1 MTEPLLPDTSDTPA
15 NPPAPPQHWYG
26 DVLAADGG
34 VVRVRPIV
42 PADADALATFHTG
55 LSDRTRYLRY
65 FGPYPQISPKDMYR
79 TTHVDYRDRVGLVAV
94 LGTAIIGVAR
104 YELLARPGPRAAEVA
119 FVVADEHQ
127 GRGLGSVLLEHLAG
141 AAAENEVVAFVAEV
155 LAENEAMITVFREA
169 GYQLQRSRD
178 GSEVHLEFAID
189 PTEALRTVRDSRE
202 AASEARSVGNLLA
215 PRSVAVIGASPE
227 QTRVGGA
234 VLANLLAGGFSGP
247 VFPVN
252 LHRRSVRGVRA
263 YATVSEIPDEVDL
276 AVVAVPPAAI
286 GAVLDDCMAKGV
298 KGLIVLTAGFGE
310 TGAAG
315 LAAEHDLVA
324 AARGHGMRV
333 VGPSALGI
341 ANTDPA
347 VGLNATL
354 APVLPQRGRIGFFC
368 QSGPLGA
375 AILGEA
381 AARNLGLSTFVSAG
395 NRADVSGND
404 LLQYWDTAADT
415 EVILLYL
422 ESFGNP
428 RKFSRLARRV
438 ARGKPIVA
446 VSSGR
451 LAAGADMDRIV
462 VRDLFA
468 QAGIIQVDSISELF
482 DCAAL
487 LACQPLPKGPRV
499 AVVGNSAALNWL
511 AIDAAR
517 SEGLRVHRPVTAVD
531 RGPGARPTEHGV
543 RGGQPLDP
551 DMRSAHPQERVG
563 RGADRA
569 GRTWGLLGVR
579 RGSRGAGDAGSPD
592 RPDSAG
598 SADRPRGSAGST
610 DRMGGSAGSA
620 DRSSG
625 SVGSAD
631 RSKGSAGSAD
641 RSRGGS
647 SGSADRSSGSAGS
660 TDRTGDNTGPTDWAG
675 VGTNSPDRTEGAV
688 GPISQMA
695 DSAIVDGPVDL
706 GPEATPADY
715 REAVLAALRSDEI
728 DAVIVVVAPPV
739 PVPMEG
745 FGDALRAAAAAAPGK
760 PVLTTFV
767 AESGIP
773 RQLAVRTTAGAPAR
787 GSIPSYPDPE
797 RAARALARVD
807 RYARWRDRPISPVV
821 RPPGIDT
828 AAAAALVEG
837 WLAASGGRWLT
848 DEEAVLLL
856 GCYGIDV
863 VEFRAVRDAE
873 QAVAAAEE
881 LGFPVAAKATG
892 ELWRRRPDLIGVRL
906 DLWGPDAVRQAY
918 TDLVEIC
925 GDPLLHVQKMATKG
939 VGCVLRVTDDPSFGS
954 VIQFGLSGMIIDL
967 LGDRAYRAL
976 PLTEEEATA
985 LIDAPRAA
993 PLLSDGPGRV
1003 GVDKAALAELAQ
1015 RISALFDDIP
1025 QMRELS
1031 CDPVLAAAASAE
1043 IIYARAR
1050 IGPEPSRFDTGPRR
1064 LA

>member
-15 NPPAPPQHWYG
+15 NPPAPPQHWYA

-42 PADADALATFHTG
+42 PDDADALATFHTG

-94 LGTAIIGVAR
+94 LGSSIIGVAR
-104 YELLARPGPRAAEVA
+104 YELLPRPGSRAAEVA

-178 GSEVHLEFAID
+178 GAEVHLEFAID

-215 PRSVAVIGASPE
+215 PGSIAVIGASPE

-263 YATVSEIPDEVDL
+263 YATVREIPDEVDL

-298 KGLIVLTAGFGE
+298 KGLVVLTAGFGE

-324 AARGHGMRV
+324 AARAHGMRV

-354 APVLPQRGRIGFFC
+354 APVLPERGRIGFFC

-375 AILGEA
+375 AILREA

-438 ARGKPIVA
+438 ARNKPIVA

-451 LAAGADMDRIV
+451 LAAGADMDRTV
-462 VRDLFA
+462 VRDLFG

-487 LACQPLPKGPRV
+487 LANQPLPTGSRV

-517 SEGLRVHRPVTAVD
+517 SEGLHIHRPATAVD
-531 RGPGARPTEHGV
+531 RGPGARPTERGARSVRPAEHGD
-543 RGGQPLDP
+543 RPSEQGSDGGQSTEQRRTRARWAEWGADSTRRTVRDARRAQSAEQDP
-551 DMRSAHPQERVG
+551 DPA
-563 RGADRA
+563 GAQ
-569 GRTWGLLGVR
+569 
-579 RGSRGAGDAGSPD
+579 
-592 RPDSAG
+592 DSASLTEQG
-598 SADRPRGSAGST
+598 AQRNADVAP
-610 DRMGGSAGSA
+610 
-620 DRSSG
+620 
-625 SVGSAD
+625 V
-631 RSKGSAGSAD
+631 
-641 RSRGGS
+641 
-647 SGSADRSSGSAGS
+647 
-660 TDRTGDNTGPTDWAG
+660 
-675 VGTNSPDRTEGAV
+675 E
-688 GPISQMA
+688 
-695 DSAIVDGPVDL
+695 GPVDL
-706 GPEATPADY
+706 GPEATPADF
-715 REAVLAALRSDEI
+715 REAVLAALRSDQV

-739 PVPMEG
+739 PVLMEG
-745 FGDALRAAAAAAPGK
+745 FGDALRAAAAAAPDK
-760 PVLTTFV
+760 PVLATFV
-767 AESGIP
+767 AEAGIP
-773 RQLAVRTTAGAPAR
+773 PQLAVRTTAGAPAR

-797 RAARALARVD
+797 RAARALARVH

-828 AAAAALVEG
+828 ATAAALVDG
-837 WLAASGGRWLT
+837 WLAESGGRWLT
-848 DEEAVLLL
+848 DEEAARLL

-881 LGFPVAAKATG
+881 LGYPVAAKATG

-918 TDLVEIC
+918 TDLVQIC

-939 VGCVLRVTDDPSFGS
+939 VGCVLSVTDDPSFGS

-976 PLTEEEATA
+976 PLTQQEATA

-993 PLLSDGPGRV
+993 PLLSEGPGRT

-1025 QMRELS
+1025 HLRELS
-1031 CDPVLAAAASAE
+1031 CDPVLAASASAE

>member
-1 MTEPLLPDTSDTPA
+1 MTEPLLPDTPDTPA
-15 NPPAPPQHWYG
+15 NPPAPPPQWFG

-34 VVRVRPIV
+34 VVRIRPVV
-42 PADADALATFHTG
+42 PADAEALAAFHTG

-65 FGPYPQISPKDMYR
+65 FGPYPRISAKDMYR
-79 TTHVDYRDRVGLVAV
+79 TTHVDYHDRVGLVAV
-94 LGTAIIGVAR
+94 LGTAIIAVAR
-104 YELLARPGPRAAEVA
+104 YELLDRPGRRAAEVA

-127 GRGLGSVLLEHLAG
+127 GRGLGSILLEHLAG
-141 AAAENEVVAFVAEV
+141 AAAENEVEAFVAEV

-178 GSEVHLEFAID
+178 GAEVHLEFAID
-189 PTEALRTVRDSRE
+189 PTEALRAVRDARE
-202 AASEARSVGNLLA
+202 AASEARSVGNLLT
-215 PRSVAVIGASPE
+215 PGSVAVIGASPVP
-227 QTRVGGA
+227 TRVGGA

-252 LHRRSVRGVRA
+252 PNRRSVLGVRA
-263 YATVSEIPDEVDL
+263 YATVREIPDEVDL

-286 GAVLDDCMAKGV
+286 GSVLDDCMAKGV

-310 TGAAG
+310 TGPTG

-354 APVLPQRGRIGFFC
+354 APVLPERGRIGFFC

-375 AILGEA
+375 AILAEA
-381 AARNLGLSTFVSAG
+381 ATRNLGVSTFVSAG

-438 ARGKPIVA
+438 ARSKPIVA

-451 LAAGADMDRIV
+451 LAAGTDMDRTV

-487 LACQPLPKGPRV
+487 LACQPLPRGPRV

-511 AIDAAR
+511 AVDAALG
-517 SEGLRVHRPVTAVD
+517 EGLRIRRPATAVD
-531 RGPGARPTEHGV
+531 RGPGARPTE
-543 RGGQPLDP
+543 RNI
-551 DMRSAHPQERVG
+551 
-563 RGADRA
+563 
-569 GRTWGLLGVR
+569 
-579 RGSRGAGDAGSPD
+579 
-592 RPDSAG
+592 G
-598 SADRPRGSAGST
+598 SA
-610 DRMGGSAGSA
+610 
-620 DRSSG
+620 
-625 SVGSAD
+625 
-631 RSKGSAGSAD
+631 
-641 RSRGGS
+641 
-647 SGSADRSSGSAGS
+647 
-660 TDRTGDNTGPTDWAG
+660 PT
-675 VGTNSPDRTEGAV
+675 
-688 GPISQMA
+688 
-695 DSAIVDGPVDL
+695 DGPVDL

-715 REAVLAALRSDEI
+715 REAVLAALRSDEV

-739 PVPMEG
+739 PVPMGG
-745 FGDALRAAAAAAPGK
+745 FADALRAAAAAAPGQDK

-773 RQLAVRTTAGAPAR
+773 ELLAVRTTGGAPAR
-787 GSIPSYPDPE
+787 GSVPSYPDPE

-807 RYARWRDRPISPVV
+807 RYARWRDRPVSPVV
-821 RPPGIDT
+821 RPAGIDT
-828 AAAAALVEG
+828 ATAAALVEG
-837 WLAASGGRWLT
+837 WLAESGGRWLT
-848 DEEAVLLL
+848 DAEAVRLLE
-856 GCYGIDV
+856 CYGITV
-863 VEFRAVRDAE
+863 VEFRAVHDAE
-873 QAVAAAEE
+873 QAVAAAAE
-881 LGFPVAAKATG
+881 LGYPVAAKATG

-918 TDLVEIC
+918 TDLVAIC
-925 GDPLLHVQKMATKG
+925 GDPLLHIQKMATRG
-939 VGCVLRVTDDPSFGS
+939 VGCVLSVTDDPSFGS
-954 VIQFGLSGMIIDL
+954 VLEFGLSGMIMDL
-967 LGDRAYRAL
+967 LGDRAHRAL
-976 PLTEEEATA
+976 PLTAEEAAA
-985 LIDAPRAA
+985 LIEAPRAA
-993 PLLSDGPGRV
+993 PLLSPGPTGP
-1003 GVDKAALAELAQ
+1003 GVDKPALIELAQ
-1015 RISALFDDIP
+1015 RISALFDDLP

-1031 CDPVLAAAASAE
+1031 CDPVLAAPSSAE

-1050 IGPEPSRFDTGPRR
+1050 IGPEPTRFDVGPRR
-1064 LA
+1064 LS

>member
-1 MTEPLLPDTSDTPA
+1 MTEPLVPDTSDTPA

-34 VVRVRPIV
+34 VVQLRPIV
-42 PADADALATFHTG
+42 PADADALAAFHTG

-104 YELLARPGPRAAEVA
+104 YELLSRPGPRAAEVA
-119 FVVADEHQ
+119 FVIADEHQ

-215 PRSVAVIGASPE
+215 PGSVAVIGASPE

-247 VFPVN
+247 IFPVN
-252 LHRRSVRGVRA
+252 LHRSSVRGVRA
-263 YATVSEIPDEVDL
+263 YATVREIPDEVDL

-298 KGLIVLTAGFGE
+298 KGLVVLTAGFGE

-381 AARNLGLSTFVSAG
+381 AARSLGLSTFVSAG

-451 LAAGADMDRIV
+451 LAAGADMDRTV
-462 VRDLFA
+462 VRDLFG

-487 LACQPLPKGPRV
+487 LACQPLPMGPRV

-517 SEGLRVHRPVTAVD
+517 SEGLQVHRPATAVD

-543 RGGQPLDP
+543 Q
-551 DMRSAHPQERVG
+551 
-563 RGADRA
+563 RA
-569 GRTWGLLGVR
+569 GRTAWGLRARR
-579 RGSRGAGDAGSPD
+579 RGRGAEVAGT
-592 RPDSAG
+592 
-598 SADRPRGSAGST
+598 T
-610 DRMGGSAGSA
+610 DTTGGSAGP
-620 DRSSG
+620 
-625 SVGSAD
+625 
-631 RSKGSAGSAD
+631 AGSGEGRA
-641 RSRGGS
+641 
-647 SGSADRSSGSAGS
+647 AAG
-660 TDRTGDNTGPTDWAG
+660 DRTGGNAAPTDLTTGQGGPTDLTTG
-675 VGTNSPDRTEGAV
+675 SGGSTGRSR
-688 GPISQMA
+688 
-695 DSAIVDGPVDL
+695 DSAGPTTQTVDGPVDL
-706 GPEATPADY
+706 GPEATPADF
-715 REAVLAALRSDEI
+715 REAILAALRSDEV

-745 FGDALRAAAAAAPGK
+745 FGDALRAAAAAAPDK

-773 RQLAVRTTAGAPAR
+773 RQLAVRATGGAPAR

-828 AAAAALVEG
+828 AAAAALVEE
-837 WLAASGGRWLT
+837 WLTESGGRWLT
-848 DEEAVLLL
+848 DEEAARLL

-881 LGFPVAAKATG
+881 LGYPVAAKATG

-993 PLLSDGPGRV
+993 PLLSEGPGRT
-1003 GVDKAALAELAQ
+1003 GVDKTALAELAQ

>member
-1 MTEPLLPDTSDTPA
+1 MF
-15 NPPAPPQHWYG
+15 G

-34 VVRVRPIV
+34 VVRIRPIV
-42 PADADALATFHTG
+42 PADADALADFHAR

-65 FGPYPQISPKDMYR
+65 FGPYPRISPKDMYR
-79 TTHVDYRDRVGLVAV
+79 TTHVDYHDRVGLVAV
-94 LGTAIIGVAR
+94 LGPAIIAVAR
-104 YELLARPGPRAAEVA
+104 YELLDRPGPRAAEVA

-127 GRGLGSVLLEHLAG
+127 GRGLGSILLEHLAG
-141 AAAENEVVAFVAEV
+141 AAAENAVETFTAEV
-155 LAENEAMITVFREA
+155 LAENEAMITVFRDA

-189 PTEALRTVRDSRE
+189 PTEALRTVRDARE

-215 PRSVAVIGASPE
+215 PGSVAVIGASPE
-227 QTRVGGA
+227 TTRVGGA
-234 VLANLLAGGFSGP
+234 VLANLLAGGFAGP

-252 LHRRSVRGVRA
+252 PHRRSVRGVRA
-263 YATVSEIPDEVDL
+263 YATVREIPDEVDL

-286 GAVLDDCMAKGV
+286 GSVLDDCMAKGV
-298 KGLIVLTAGFGE
+298 KGLVVLTAGFGE
-310 TGAAG
+310 TGPAG
-315 LAAEHDLVA
+315 LAAEQDLVA

-375 AILGEA
+375 AILAEA
-381 AARNLGLSTFVSAG
+381 ATRNLGVSTFVSAG

-451 LAAGADMDRIV
+451 LAAGADMDRTV

-487 LACQPLPKGPRV
+487 LACQPLPRGPRV

-511 AIDAAR
+511 AIDAAT
-517 SEGLRVHRPVTAVD
+517 SEGLRIHRPATAVD
-531 RGPGARPTEHGV
+531 RGPGARPTERGPSVAPRPSARPTERDTGGTPIGV
-543 RGGQPLDP
+543 PPAGARPTERGTGVVP
-551 DMRSAHPQERVG
+551 
-563 RGADRA
+563 ADAPR
-569 GRTWGLLGVR
+569 
-579 RGSRGAGDAGSPD
+579 RGAGSSRHEAGGRAAGAT
-592 RPDSAG
+592 RPGGG
-598 SADRPRGSAGST
+598 SADRGH
-610 DRMGGSAGSA
+610 GG
-620 DRSSG
+620 
-625 SVGSAD
+625 V
-631 RSKGSAGSAD
+631 
-641 RSRGGS
+641 
-647 SGSADRSSGSAGS
+647 
-660 TDRTGDNTGPTDWAG
+660 P
-675 VGTNSPDRTEGAV
+675 TEGPRPGA
-688 GPISQMA
+688 GFDA
-695 DSAIVDGPVDL
+695 HDGAGGPVDL

-715 REAVLAALRSDEI
+715 REAVLAALRSEDV

-739 PVPMEG
+739 PVSMGG
-745 FGDALRAAAAAAPGK
+745 FADALRAAAAAAPDRNK

-773 RQLAVRTTAGAPAR
+773 DLLAVRSTGGAPGR

-807 RYARWRDRPISPVV
+807 RYARWRDRPVSPVV

-828 AAAAALVEG
+828 AAATALVEQ
-837 WLAASGGRWLT
+837 WSADSPGRWLT
-848 DEEAVLLL
+848 DDEAVRLLE
-856 GCYGIDV
+856 CYGIDIV
-863 VEFRAVRDAE
+863 DFRAVRDAD

-881 LGFPVAAKATG
+881 LGYPVAAKATG
-892 ELWRRRPDLIGVRL
+892 ELWRRRPDLIGIRL
-906 DLWGPDAVRQAY
+906 DLWGPEAVRQAY
-918 TDLVEIC
+918 TDLVAIC

-939 VGCVLRVTDDPSFGS
+939 VGCVLSVTDDPSFGS
-954 VIQFGLSGMIIDL
+954 VIEFGLSGMIMDL

-976 PLTEEEATA
+976 PLTADEAAA

-993 PLLSDGPGRV
+993 PLLSPGPAGP
-1003 GVDKAALAELAQ
+1003 GVDKAAIIELAQ

-1031 CDPVLAAAASAE
+1031 CDPVLAAPGSAE

-1050 IGPEPSRFDTGPRR
+1050 IGPQPTRFDTGPRR

>member
-1 MTEPLLPDTSDTPA
+1 MTEPLLPDTPDTPA
-15 NPPAPPQHWYG
+15 NPPEPPPQLFG

-34 VVRVRPIV
+34 VVRIRPIV
-42 PADADALATFHTG
+42 PADADALADFHAR

-65 FGPYPQISPKDMYR
+65 FGPYPRISPKDMYR
-79 TTHVDYRDRVGLVAV
+79 TTHVDYHDRVGLVAV
-94 LGTAIIGVAR
+94 LGTAIIAVAR
-104 YELLARPGPRAAEVA
+104 YELLDRPGPRAAEVA

-127 GRGLGSVLLEHLAG
+127 GRGLGSILLEHLAG
-141 AAAENEVVAFVAEV
+141 AAAENEVETFTAEV
-155 LAENEAMITVFREA
+155 LAENEAMITVFRDA

-189 PTEALRTVRDSRE
+189 PTEALRTVRDARE

-215 PRSVAVIGASPE
+215 PGSVAVIGASPE
-227 QTRVGGA
+227 STRVGGA
-234 VLANLLAGGFSGP
+234 VLANLLAGGFAGP

-252 LHRRSVRGVRA
+252 PHRRSVRGVRA
-263 YATVSEIPDEVDL
+263 YATVREIPDEVDL

-286 GAVLDDCMAKGV
+286 GSVLDDCMAKGV

-310 TGAAG
+310 TGPAG
-315 LAAEHDLVA
+315 LAAEQDLVA

-375 AILGEA
+375 AILAEA
-381 AARNLGLSTFVSAG
+381 ATRNLGVSTFVSAG

-451 LAAGADMDRIV
+451 LAAGADMDRTV

-487 LACQPLPKGPRV
+487 LACQPLPRGPRV

-511 AIDAAR
+511 AIDAAT
-517 SEGLRVHRPVTAVD
+517 SEGLRIHRPPTAVD
-531 RGPGARPTEHGV
+531 RGPGARPTE
-543 RGGQPLDP
+543 RGPGGP
-551 DMRSAHPQERVG
+551 DGHVG
-563 RGADRA
+563 
-569 GRTWGLLGVR
+569 
-579 RGSRGAGDAGSPD
+579 
-592 RPDSAG
+592 
-598 SADRPRGSAGST
+598 
-610 DRMGGSAGSA
+610 GGTA
-620 DRSSG
+620 
-625 SVGSAD
+625 
-631 RSKGSAGSAD
+631 
-641 RSRGGS
+641 
-647 SGSADRSSGSAGS
+647 
-660 TDRTGDNTGPTDWAG
+660 
-675 VGTNSPDRTEGAV
+675 
-688 GPISQMA
+688 
-695 DSAIVDGPVDL
+695 DGPVDL

-715 REAVLAALRSDEI
+715 REAVLAALRSEEV

-739 PVPMEG
+739 PVHMGG
-745 FGDALRAAAAAAPGK
+745 FADALRAAAAAAPDRDK

-773 RQLAVRTTAGAPAR
+773 DLLAVRSTGGAPGR

-797 RAARALARVD
+797 RAARALTRVD
-807 RYARWRDRPISPVV
+807 RYARWRDRPVSPVV

-828 AAAAALVEG
+828 AAATALVEEWSAG
-837 WLAASGGRWLT
+837 SSGRWLT
-848 DEEAVLLL
+848 DDEAVRLLE
-856 GCYGIDV
+856 CYGIDIV
-863 VEFRAVRDAE
+863 DFRAVRDAE

-881 LGFPVAAKATG
+881 LGYPVAAKATG

-918 TDLVEIC
+918 TDLVVIC

-939 VGCVLRVTDDPSFGS
+939 VGCVLSVTDDPSFGS
-954 VIQFGLSGMIIDL
+954 VIEFGLSGMIMDL

-976 PLTEEEATA
+976 PLTADEAAA

-993 PLLSDGPGRV
+993 PLLSPGPAGP
-1003 GVDKAALAELAQ
+1003 GVDKAALIELAQ

-1031 CDPVLAAAASAE
+1031 CDPVLASPGSAE

-1050 IGPEPSRFDTGPRR
+1050 IGPQPTRFDTGPRR

>member
-1 MTEPLLPDTSDTPA
+1 MTEPLLPDTPDTPA

-26 DVLAADGG
+26 DVLASDGG
-34 VVRVRPIV
+34 VVRVRPIM
-42 PADADALATFHTG
+42 PADAPALAAFHTA

-79 TTHVDYRDRVGLVAV
+79 TTHVDYHDRVGLVAV
-94 LGTAIIGVAR
+94 LGDAIIGVAR
-104 YELLARPGPRAAEVA
+104 YELLDRPGPRAAEVA

-141 AAAENEVVAFVAEV
+141 AAAENDMAAFVAEV
-155 LAENEAMITVFREA
+155 LAENEAMITVFRDA

-178 GSEVHLEFAID
+178 GAEVHLEFAID
-189 PTEALRTVRDSRE
+189 PTEALRTVRDARE

-215 PRSVAVIGASPE
+215 PGSVAVIGASPE

-234 VLANLLAGGFSGP
+234 VLANLIAGGFSGP
-247 VFPVN
+247 IFPVN
-252 LHRRSVRGVRA
+252 PNRRSVRGVRA
-263 YATVSEIPDEVDL
+263 YATVREIPDEVDL

-286 GAVLDDCMAKGV
+286 GSVLDDCMAKGV
-298 KGLIVLTAGFGE
+298 KGLVVLTAGFGE
-310 TGAAG
+310 TGPEG
-315 LAAEHDLVA
+315 LAAEQDLVA

-354 APVLPQRGRIGFFC
+354 ASVLPDRGRIGFFC

-404 LLQYWDTAADT
+404 LLQFWDTAADT

-451 LAAGADMDRIV
+451 LAAGTDMDRTV
-462 VRDLFA
+462 VRDLFT

-487 LACQPLPKGPRV
+487 LACQPLPRGPRV

-511 AIDAAR
+511 AIDAAH
-517 SEGLRVHRPVTAVD
+517 SEGLRGHRPATAVD
-531 RGPGARPTEHGV
+531 RGPGARPTE
-543 RGGQPLDP
+543 
-551 DMRSAHPQERVG
+551 RSA
-563 RGADRA
+563 
-569 GRTWGLLGVR
+569 
-579 RGSRGAGDAGSPD
+579 
-592 RPDSAG
+592 
-598 SADRPRGSAGST
+598 
-610 DRMGGSAGSA
+610 
-620 DRSSG
+620 
-625 SVGSAD
+625 
-631 RSKGSAGSAD
+631 
-641 RSRGGS
+641 
-647 SGSADRSSGSAGS
+647 
-660 TDRTGDNTGPTDWAG
+660 
-675 VGTNSPDRTEGAV
+675 GTTS
-688 GPISQMA
+688 
-695 DSAIVDGPVDL
+695 VDGPVDL

-715 REAVLAALRSDEI
+715 REAVQAALRSDEV

-739 PVPMEG
+739 AVPMAG
-745 FGDALRAAAAAAPGK
+745 FADALRAAAASAPGKDK

-773 RQLAVRTTAGAPAR
+773 KLLAVRSTGGAPGR

-797 RAARALARVD
+797 RAARALARAE
-807 RYARWRDRPISPVV
+807 RYARWRDRPVSPVV

-828 AAAAALVEG
+828 EAASALVAE
-837 WLAASGGRWLT
+837 WFADSGGRWLT
-848 DEEAVLLL
+848 DEETARLLD
-856 GCYGIDV
+856 CYGIDV
-863 VEFRAVRDAE
+863 VDFRAVRDAE

-881 LGFPVAAKATG
+881 LGYPVAAKATG
-892 ELWRRRPDLIGVRL
+892 ALWRRRPDLLGVRL
-906 DLWGPDAVRQAY
+906 DLWTPDAVRQAY
-918 TDLVEIC
+918 GDLVEIC

-939 VGCVLRVTDDPSFGS
+939 MGCVLRVTDDPSFGS
-954 VIQFGLSGMIIDL
+954 VIEFGLSGMIIEL
-967 LGDRAYRAL
+967 LGDRAFRAL
-976 PLTEEEATA
+976 PLTAAEAVA
-985 LIDAPRAA
+985 LIEAPRAA
-993 PLLSDGPGRV
+993 PLLSGGQAGPA
-1003 GVDKAALAELAQ
+1003 VDKAALAELAQ

-1025 QMRELS
+1025 LMRELS
-1031 CDPVLAAAASAE
+1031 CDPVLAAPSSAE

>member
-15 NPPAPPQHWYG
+15 NPPAPPQHWFG

-34 VVRVRPIV
+34 VVQVRPIV
-42 PADADALATFHTG
+42 PADADALAAFHTG

-94 LGTAIIGVAR
+94 LGTAIIAVAR
-104 YELLARPGPRAAEVA
+104 YELLARQGPRAAEVA

-215 PRSVAVIGASPE
+215 PGSVAVIGASPE

-263 YATVSEIPDEVDL
+263 YATVREIPDEVDL

-298 KGLIVLTAGFGE
+298 KGLVVLTAGFGE

-354 APVLPQRGRIGFFC
+354 APVLPERGRIGFFC

-451 LAAGADMDRIV
+451 LAAGADMDRTV
-462 VRDLFA
+462 VRDLFG

-517 SEGLRVHRPVTAVD
+517 SEGLRVYRPVTAVD
-531 RGPGARPTEHGV
+531 RGPGARPTERGLQGTPPIERDSEGAV
-543 RGGQPLDP
+543 RAERGPNSSLGTDRDSQEVP
-551 DMRSAHPQERVG
+551 DRDSDRAGRIGREADRGRVG
-563 RGADRA
+563 RGVDRGRRTGRDSDRAEQGSDRGGRTGWGVRSARRA
-569 GRTWGLLGVR
+569 GR
-579 RGSRGAGDAGSPD
+579 GADSIEPPAREPD
-592 RPDSAG
+592 TAEPFER
-598 SADRPRGSAGST
+598 
-610 DRMGGSAGSA
+610 
-620 DRSSG
+620 
-625 SVGSAD
+625 
-631 RSKGSAGSAD
+631 
-641 RSRGGS
+641 
-647 SGSADRSSGSAGS
+647 
-660 TDRTGDNTGPTDWAG
+660 
-675 VGTNSPDRTEGAV
+675 GAV
-688 GPISQMA
+688 GVG
-695 DSAIVDGPVDL
+695 VDGPVDL
-706 GPEATPADY
+706 GPEATPADF
-715 REAVLAALRSDEI
+715 REAVLAALRSDEV

-745 FGDALRAAAAAAPGK
+745 FGDALRAAAAAAPEK

-807 RYARWRDRPISPVV
+807 RYARWRDRPISPVT

-837 WLAASGGRWLT
+837 WSAESGGRWLT

-856 GCYGIDV
+856 DCYGIDV

-881 LGFPVAAKATG
+881 LGYPVAAKATG

-906 DLWGPDAVRQAY
+906 DLWGPDAVHQAY

-976 PLTEEEATA
+976 PLTQDEATA

-993 PLLSDGPGRV
+993 PLLSEGPGRT

-1031 CDPVLAAAASAE
+1031 CDPVLAASASAE

>member
-1 MTEPLLPDTSDTPA
+1 MTEPLLPDTPDTPA

-26 DVLAADGG
+26 DVLASDGG

-42 PADADALATFHTG
+42 PADAPALAVFHAA

-65 FGPYPQISPKDMYR
+65 FGPYPRISPKDMYR
-79 TTHVDYRDRVGLVAV
+79 TTHVDYRDRVGLVAL
-94 LGTAIIGVAR
+94 LGDAIIGVAR
-104 YELLARPGPRAAEVA
+104 YELLDRQGPRAAEVA

-155 LAENEAMITVFREA
+155 LAENEAMITVFRDA

-178 GSEVHLEFAID
+178 GAEVHLEFAID

-215 PRSVAVIGASPE
+215 PGSVAVIGASPE
-227 QTRVGGA
+227 ATRVGGA

-252 LHRRSVRGVRA
+252 PHRRSVRGVRA
-263 YATVSEIPDEVDL
+263 YATVREIPDEVDL

-286 GAVLDDCMAKGV
+286 GSVLDDCMAKGV
-298 KGLIVLTAGFGE
+298 KGLVVLTAGFGE
-310 TGAAG
+310 TGPEG
-315 LAAEHDLVA
+315 LAAEHELVA

-354 APVLPQRGRIGFFC
+354 APVLPERGRIGFFC

-404 LLQYWDTAADT
+404 LLQFWDTAADT

-451 LAAGADMDRIV
+451 LAAGADMDRTV

-487 LACQPLPKGPRV
+487 LASQPLPRGPRV

-511 AIDAAR
+511 AIDAAH
-517 SEGLRVHRPVTAVD
+517 SEGLRVHRPATALD
-531 RGPGARPTEHGV
+531 RGPSARPTE
-543 RGGQPLDP
+543 RAA
-551 DMRSAHPQERVG
+551 SAP
-563 RGADRA
+563 
-569 GRTWGLLGVR
+569 
-579 RGSRGAGDAGSPD
+579 
-592 RPDSAG
+592 
-598 SADRPRGSAGST
+598 
-610 DRMGGSAGSA
+610 
-620 DRSSG
+620 
-625 SVGSAD
+625 
-631 RSKGSAGSAD
+631 
-641 RSRGGS
+641 
-647 SGSADRSSGSAGS
+647 
-660 TDRTGDNTGPTDWAG
+660 
-675 VGTNSPDRTEGAV
+675 
-688 GPISQMA
+688 
-695 DSAIVDGPVDL
+695 VDGPVDL

-715 REAVLAALRSDEI
+715 REAVQAALRSDEV

-739 PVPMEG
+739 PVPMTG
-745 FGDALRAAAAAAPGK
+745 FADALRAAAASAPGKDK

-773 RQLAVRTTAGAPAR
+773 KLLAVRTTGGAPAR

-797 RAARALARVD
+797 RAARALARAE
-807 RYARWRDRPISPVV
+807 RYARWRDRPVSPVV

-828 AAAAALVEG
+828 AAASALVAE
-837 WLAASGGRWLT
+837 WLAESGGRWLT
-848 DEEAVLLL
+848 DEETVRLLS
-856 GCYGIDV
+856 CYGIDV
-863 VEFRAVRDAE
+863 VEFRAVHDAE

-881 LGFPVAAKATG
+881 LGYPVAAKATG
-892 ELWRRRPDLIGVRL
+892 ELWRRRPDLLGVRL
-906 DLWGPDAVRQAY
+906 DLWTPDAVRQAY

-939 VGCVLRVTDDPSFGS
+939 MGCVLRVTDDPSFGS
-954 VIQFGLSGMIIDL
+954 VIEFGLSGLIIEL
-967 LGDRAYRAL
+967 LGDRAFRAL
-976 PLTEEEATA
+976 PLTAEESVA
-985 LIDAPRAA
+985 LIEAPRAA
-993 PLLSDGPGRV
+993 PLLSGGQAGPA
-1003 GVDKAALAELAQ
+1003 VDKAALAELAQ

-1031 CDPVLAAAASAE
+1031 CDPVLAAPSSAE

>member
-34 VVRVRPIV
+34 VVQVRPIV
-42 PADADALATFHTG
+42 PADADALAAFHTG

-94 LGTAIIGVAR
+94 LGTAIIAVAR
-104 YELLARPGPRAAEVA
+104 YELLARQGPRAAEVA

-215 PRSVAVIGASPE
+215 PGSVAVIGASPE
-227 QTRVGGA
+227 RTRVGGA

-263 YATVSEIPDEVDL
+263 YATVREIPDEVDL

-298 KGLIVLTAGFGE
+298 KGLVVLTAGFGE

-354 APVLPQRGRIGFFC
+354 APVLPERGRIGFFC

-451 LAAGADMDRIV
+451 LAAGADMDRTV
-462 VRDLFA
+462 VRDLFG

-517 SEGLRVHRPVTAVD
+517 GEGLRVYRPVTAVD
-531 RGPGARPTEHGV
+531 RGPGARPTERGLQVTRPIERDSQGAVQAERGTNGSPRIDRDPAEVPDRDSDRAGRIGREADRGRAGRGTDRGRRTGRDSDRVEQGSDRVGRSGWGV
-543 RGGQPLDP
+543 R
-551 DMRSAHPQERVG
+551 SARRAG
-563 RGADRA
+563 RGADSIEPPARE
-569 GRTWGLLGVR
+569 
-579 RGSRGAGDAGSPD
+579 
-592 RPDSAG
+592 
-598 SADRPRGSAGST
+598 T
-610 DRMGGSAGSA
+610 DTAEPIERETVGMG
-620 DRSSG
+620 
-625 SVGSAD
+625 
-631 RSKGSAGSAD
+631 
-641 RSRGGS
+641 
-647 SGSADRSSGSAGS
+647 
-660 TDRTGDNTGPTDWAG
+660 
-675 VGTNSPDRTEGAV
+675 
-688 GPISQMA
+688 
-695 DSAIVDGPVDL
+695 VDGPVDL
-706 GPEATPADY
+706 GPEATPADF
-715 REAVLAALRSDEI
+715 REAVLAALRSDEV

-787 GSIPSYPDPE
+787 GSIPSFPDPE

-837 WLAASGGRWLT
+837 WLAESGGRWLT

-856 GCYGIDV
+856 DCYGIDV

-881 LGFPVAAKATG
+881 LGYPVAAKATG

-906 DLWGPDAVRQAY
+906 DLWGPEAVHQAY

-976 PLTEEEATA
+976 PLTQDEATA

-993 PLLSDGPGRV
+993 PLLSEGPGRT

-1031 CDPVLAAAASAE
+1031 CDPVLAASASAE